1 MAIHVWF
8 TIGFSFQYRSL
19 LCNLRIELGS
29 LTLGRLG
36 PQELI
41 EEYIK
46 HDQAEQA
53 VNFVNSINWN
63 ADGNSCFIC
72 LSAVMNYL
80 LKFPLTNDREGWL
93 YYLD

>member
-1 MAIHVWF
+1 M
-8 TIGFSFQYRSL
+8 
-19 LCNLRIELGS
+19 CNLRIELGS
-29 LTLGRLG
+29 LTQGRLG
-36 PQELI
+36 PRELI

-63 ADGNSCFIC
+63 SDGSTCFAC

-80 LKFPLTNDREGWL
+80 LKFPLTDEREGEVSI
-93 YYLD
+93 